1 MEKIK
6 VVEFTEAWTPGGV
19 ESYIV
24 NIADSINVD
33 KFDVVI
39 WATQV
44 YASLFDD
51 DLKRLGKELY
61 SPVSVE
67 SFPNPIKRTLNGM
80 RIFKDTVKGLDCDV
94 FHLHASNGIAWIYAY
109 MAKKSGVKKIVFHAH
124 SSYLGQENRTI
135 KLIVHN
141 ICKNVFKNC
150 VDVRLACSDKSADFM
165 YSKRDLRS
173 GSIRYINCIIDIDRF
188 RFNQEIRKAW
198 REQYGI
204 ADNEAV
210 FIHVGRFHQYQ
221 KNHAYLI
228 DIFEEL
234 TKSISS
240 RLILIGEGKD
250 LGSIKTKIT
259 EKRLDDKVM
268 IIDKTREV
276 QNYMFMADAFI
287 LPSFHEGNPI
297 VTAEAQATGLT
308 CYISER
314 VTKRAKLLDSTKFIG
329 IENASQAAKVIV
341 DDCKNK
347 AWDFDRIYCNDVVKA
362 KGYDKRQQ
370 INMLE
375 TIYEGK

>member
-1 MEKIK
+1 MDKLI

-33 KFDVVI
+33 KFEVII

-44 YASLFDD
+44 YARLFDD

-80 RIFKDTVKGLDCDV
+80 RIFKDTVKGLKCDV

-124 SSYLGQENRTI
+124 SSYLGQKNRMI

-141 ICKNVFKNC
+141 ICKNVFKDC

-165 YSKRDLRS
+165 YSKRDLRLDS
-173 GSIRYINCIIDIDRF
+173 VRFINCIIDIDRF
-188 RFNQEIRKAW
+188 RFNPEIRTAL
-198 REQYGI
+198 RRQYEI

-210 FIHVGRFHQYQ
+210 FIHVGRFQYE
-221 KNHAYLI
+221 KNHTYLI

-240 RLILIGEGKD
+240 RLILIGEGKI
-250 LGSIKTKIT
+250 LGSIKEKIA
-259 EKRLDDKVM
+259 EKRLNDKV
-268 IIDKTREV
+268 IIIEKTREV
-276 QNYMFMADAFI
+276 QNYLFMADAFI
-287 LPSFHEGNPI
+287 LPSLHEGNPI
-297 VTAEAQATGLT
+297 VTAEAQAAGLT

-314 VTKRAKLLDSTKFIG
+314 VTKRAKLLDSTKYIG
-329 IENASQAAKVIV
+329 IEDASQAAKVIV
-341 DDCKNK
+341 DDYKNK
-347 AWDFDRIYCNDVVKA
+347 EWEYDRVSCNDVVKQR
-362 KGYDKRQQ
+362 GYDKIKQ
-370 INMLE
+370 IKVLE
-375 TIYEGK
+375 DIYEGE